1 MHQSEN
7 AVSGENQESDQE
19 LENRF
24 RSGGKEY
31 LIFIIKSIGFSQSFL
46 GNQQVVISYGKNQI
60 SADSDLL
67 RISVKNHAYENL

>member
-1 MHQSEN
+1 MWISQKN

-31 LIFIIKSIGFSQSFL
+31 LIFIIKSIGFSQSL
-46 GNQQVVISYGKNQI
+46 SRVLAGGDIVWQKPNIS
-60 SADSDLL
+60 
-67 RISVKNHAYENL
+67 R

>member
-1 MHQSEN
+1 VVKVSNSVCGSIREN
-7 AVSGENQESDQE
+7 AVSGENHESDQG

-46 GNQQVVISYGKNQI
+46 GVPTGGDIIWQKPNIIQLVIN
-60 SADSDLL
+60 
-67 RISVKNHAYENL
+67 

>member
-1 MHQSEN
+1 VDQSEN

-31 LIFIIKSIGFSQSFL
+31 LIFIIKSIGFSQSL
-46 GNQQVVISYGKNQI
+46 SWVSTGGDIIWQKPNIKPW
-60 SADSDLL
+60 
-67 RISVKNHAYENL
+67 